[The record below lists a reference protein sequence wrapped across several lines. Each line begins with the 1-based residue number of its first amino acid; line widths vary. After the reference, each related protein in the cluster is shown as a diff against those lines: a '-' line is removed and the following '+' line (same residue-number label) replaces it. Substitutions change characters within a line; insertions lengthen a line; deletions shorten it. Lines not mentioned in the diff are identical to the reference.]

1 MKVIDGKFG
10 SNNDEQD
17 EPTLAEKLML
27 AADECIG
34 LESNTNGSFVMI
46 LEGEDGMA
54 KVATDLDAANM
65 IYLMEFIKASV
76 LMSTVEEG
84 SIH

>member
-10 SNNDEQD
+10 GGAENVE
-17 EPTLAEKLML
+17 EPTLSEKIVL
-27 AADECIG
+27 ATEECIG
-34 LESNTNGSFVMI
+34 IESGVKGNFVMI
-46 LEGEDGMA
+46 LEDEHGMA
-54 KVATDLDAANM
+54 KIATDLDAAGM

-84 SIH
+84 AIH

>member
-10 SNNDEQD
+10 NDDDQD
-17 EPTLAEKLML
+17 DPTLVEKLML

-34 LESNTNGSFVMI
+34 IESTSKGNFVMI
-46 LEGEDGMA
+46 LEDEQGMA
-54 KVATDLDAANM
+54 KVATDLDAAGM
-65 IYLMEFIKASV
+65 LYLMEFIKTSV

-84 SIH
+84 AIH

>member
-10 SNNDEQD
+10 SINDEQD
-17 EPTLAEKLML
+17 EPTLSEKLML

-34 LESNTNGSFVMI
+34 LESNTKGSFVMI
-46 LEGEDGMA
+46 LEDEEGLA
-54 KVATDLDAANM
+54 KIATDLDAAGM

-76 LMSTVEEG
+76 LMSTVEQG
-84 SIH
+84 AIH

>member
-10 SNNDEQD
+10 GGADDTE
-17 EPTLAEKLML
+17 EPTLSEKIVL
-27 AADECIG
+27 ATEECIG
-34 LESNTNGSFVMI
+34 IESDVRGNFVMI
-46 LEGEDGMA
+46 LEDDQGMA
-54 KVATDLDAANM
+54 KIATDLDAANM

-84 SIH
+84 AIH

>member
-10 SNNDEQD
+10 NNDEHD
-17 EPTLAEKLML
+17 EPTLSEKIVL
-27 AADECIG
+27 ATEECIG
-34 LESNTNGSFVMI
+34 IESDVMGNFVMI
-46 LEGEDGMA
+46 LEDEHGMA
-54 KVATDLDAANM
+54 KIATDLDAAGM

-84 SIH
+84 AIH